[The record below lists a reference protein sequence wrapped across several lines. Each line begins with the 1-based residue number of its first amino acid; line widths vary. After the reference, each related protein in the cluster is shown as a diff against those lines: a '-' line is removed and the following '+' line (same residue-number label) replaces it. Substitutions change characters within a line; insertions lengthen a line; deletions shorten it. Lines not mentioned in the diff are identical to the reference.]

1 MKIEG
6 YQIRNQSAKHFLTFQ
21 VIDWVDIFSRK
32 NYRDIILESFEFC
45 RKEKELLINGYVIMS
60 NHVHTIMQS
69 KIGDL
74 SNTIASIK
82 KYTGLKIIRSID
94 VDTESRRDWMLKRFE
109 FAARSNRRSEDH
121 QFWTHE
127 NHPEEIISEWFF
139 RQKLNYIHNNPVK
152 AGIVELPEH
161 YLYSSARNYAG
172 LYSLIEIDMVD
183 I

>member
-1 MKIEG
+1 MKQEG
-6 YQIRNQSAKHFLTFQ
+6 YQIRNQFAKHFLTFQ
-21 VIDWVDIFSRK
+21 VIDWVDIFTRK
-32 NYRDIILESFEFC
+32 IYRDIILESFEFC
-45 RKEKELLINGYVIMS
+45 RREKELSINGYVIMS

-94 VDTESRRDWMLKRFE
+94 VETESRKDWMLKRFE

-127 NHPEEIISEWFF
+127 NQPKEIITGDFF
-139 RQKLNYIHNNPVK
+139 RQKLYYIHNNPIK
-152 AGIVELPEH
+152 AGIVEEPEH

-172 LYSLIEIDMVD
+172 LPSLIQIDVVD
-183 I
+183 L